1 MTTQTDNTPIY
12 ECNEEQCYARLDAAL
27 QVLETTERHDFNNRI
42 ARRVVKMVQERLYV
56 LTVGE
61 TTQQTIDRMG

>member
-12 ECNEEQCYARLDAAL
+12 ECTEEQCMDRLDAAL
-27 QVLETTERHDFNNRI
+27 AIIESTDRHDFNNRI

-61 TTQQTIDRMG
+61 TTQQTIDRQG